1 MQEQLYSRLKNC
13 LQTILDLEPDLARL
27 RLPDTFRTELEALK
41 MHLERV
47 RHLDFRE
54 EDLRRL
60 ETATEKFLEELRLPF
75 AHAQSLSSKNRV
87 LQ

>member
-13 LQTILDLEPDLARL
+13 LQTILDLEPDLERL

-41 MHLERV
+41 LHLERI
-47 RHLDFRE
+47 RHFDFRE
-54 EDLRRL
+54 EDLKRL
-60 ETATEKFLEELRLPF
+60 EAATEKFLEELRLPF
-75 AHAQSLSSKNRV
+75 AHTKSLSSKDRM